1 MNETKLTL
9 KQKKFCEHYL
19 KTGNATQAAL
29 KAGYS
34 KKTAGVIGQENLKK
48 PYIIEYLRTR
58 GEKSE
63 NKRIADAN
71 EVLEFLTRVLRGE
84 EAEQFGLEVS
94 VQDKLKAAE
103 QLAKRY
109 RIAEDGELLELKKK
123 QLDLEN
129 RKKEI
134 ELKQLEENTTT
145 DTNITINITGAKNE
159 D

>member
-1 MNETKLTL
+1 MDKTKLTL
-9 KQKKFCEHYL
+9 KQKKFCQYYL
-19 KTGNATQAAL
+19 KSGNGTQAAL

-34 KKTAGVIGQENLKK
+34 EKTAYAIAKENLKK
-48 PYIIEYLRTR
+48 PQIIEYLRTR

-84 EAEQFGLEVS
+84 EAEQFGLDIS

-109 RIAEDGELLELKKK
+109 RIAEDTELLELKKK

-129 RKKEI
+129 KKKEI
-134 ELKQLEENTTT
+134 ELKQLEDSTTT
-145 DTNITINITGAKNE
+145 DTNITINITGVKNE